1 MTEHGR
7 PADRPATFGEVF
19 RVREFRAI
27 FTANA
32 LSWWGDYVAKA
43 AVAAL
48 VFQLTRSVG
57 LAGATFAL
65 SYLPWLVGG
74 PLLTALADRFPYRRV
89 MVVCDIA
96 RMVAMALVAI
106 PGLPIPAM
114 LVLLFLTSLATPPAQ
129 AARSATLPE
138 ILDRGQL
145 VTGIALASTFGQV
158 MQIAGYV
165 AGGLLSA
172 FAARE
177 AILLNAA
184 TFGLSALIIWRGVR
198 LRPAA
203 PQARKH
209 LLREM
214 GAGFRLVFGRPTLR
228 AIALIVFG
236 TALFSVV
243 PEGLAPGWAGHLSAD
258 PGGYGVAQSV
268 IMAANP
274 IGFVLGSLIVTRTI
288 RPTSRETLVPIFAIL
303 TPACLVPALIDPSL
317 TWVAVMTLLCGFATA
332 ALLPTA
338 NGLFV
343 QMLPPAFRARAFGVM
358 QTGLQASQGLGV
370 LVTSGLAENHSL
382 PRVIGLW
389 GLAGVGLLL
398 LAAAVW
404 PSREMFARAI
414 HETAAAAA
422 TPAAAE
428 GTPRHAR
435 ARAAAA

>member
-1 MTEHGR
+1 MTDDAR
-7 PADRPATFGEVF
+7 RADRPASFGEVF

-27 FTANA
+27 FTANS

-48 VFQLTRSVG
+48 VFQTTRSIG

-74 PLLTALADRFPYRRV
+74 PLLTALADRVPYRRV
-89 MVVCDIA
+89 MILCDLA
-96 RMVAMALVAI
+96 RMVTMALVAI
-106 PGLPIPAM
+106 PGIPIPLM
-114 LVLLFLTSLATPPAQ
+114 LLLLFLTSLATPPAQ

-138 ILDRGQL
+138 ILNRDQL
-145 VTGIALASTFGQV
+145 VVGIALASTFGQV

-165 AGGLLSA
+165 AGGLLSSV
-172 FAARE
+172 AARE
-177 AILLNAA
+177 AIVLNAA

-203 PQARKH
+203 PQERRH
-209 LLREM
+209 LLRETA
-214 GAGFRLVFGRPTLR
+214 AGFRLVFGRPTLR
-228 AIALIVFG
+228 AIALVVFG

-258 PGGYGVAQSV
+258 ATGYGVAQSV

-274 IGFVLGSLIVTRTI
+274 IGFVIGSLVVTRTL
-288 RPTSRETLVPIFAIL
+288 RPHLRETLVPVFAVL

-343 QMLPPAFRARAFGVM
+343 QMLPPAYRARAFGVM

-370 LVTSGLAENHSL
+370 LITSALAESYAL
-382 PRVIGLW
+382 PRVVGLW

-414 HETAAAAA
+414 AA
-422 TPAAAE
+422 TTATADAPAPAA
-428 GTPRHAR
+428 GRRVRT
-435 ARAAAA
+435 RAAA